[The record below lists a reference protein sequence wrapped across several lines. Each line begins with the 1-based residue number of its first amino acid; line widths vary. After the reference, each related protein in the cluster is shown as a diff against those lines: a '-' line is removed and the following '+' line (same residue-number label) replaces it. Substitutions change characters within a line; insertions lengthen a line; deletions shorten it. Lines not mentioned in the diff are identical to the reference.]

1 MAPEIKS
8 RMYDHKV
15 DIWSIGVII
24 YTLLNGK
31 LPFDGRS
38 AEEIM
43 SRAATRKPDVA
54 ALHPVVADFVS
65 WYVSPQHL
73 LSVQARLNVLCAA
86 TRGSA
91 LSLCIPRVTRC
102 VTRCGL
108 MSMHVGVLC
117 AVCAAD
123 PGSLSSGQ
131 GSARSAH
138 APVMLWAAGSPAGG
152 GRGSP
157 APRLCK
163 RDWYSRLAV
172 RWLMGSVSV

>member
-1 MAPEIKS
+1 MSLMHAHPVAGSIPYMAPEIKS

-65 WYVSPQHL
+65 WYDLAAPPQ
-73 LSVQARLNVLCAA
+73 A
-86 TRGSA
+86 
-91 LSLCIPRVTRC
+91 
-102 VTRCGL
+102 
-108 MSMHVGVLC
+108 HV
-117 AVCAAD
+117 
-123 PGSLSSGQ
+123 
-131 GSARSAH
+131 
-138 APVMLWAAGSPAGG
+138 APVC
-152 GRGSP
+152 
-157 APRLCK
+157 CK
-163 RDWYSRLAV
+163 DNA
-172 RWLMGSVSV
+172 